1 MTIAVLGATGV
12 IGANLVPLLLGRGH
26 AVRGI
31 VRDETK
37 SAGLRA
43 AGADIAIA
51 DLFDR
56 DALARAFDGCD
67 IVVNAASA
75 VPRPGSSDGW
85 DANTRIRTDGTRAVI
100 VAAATAGVSC
110 VIHQSIAMVHQSA
123 GDAWVD
129 EDSPLIPHPQTR
141 SAIDLEAIVSASDM
155 NWQIVR
161 GGLFYGPGT
170 GREDHYR
177 AAARSGDLVLP
188 GDGSDYVSF
197 VHIADMAAAIAA
209 VTQTQQTRRAWLA
222 VDDRPVTWR
231 EFLGHICALEDAAL
245 PTRRT
250 SNYLPSFRCANGRL
264 RAIGWRPRFH
274 DIAAGI
280 V

>member
-12 IGANLVPLLLGRGH
+12 IGANLVPLLIRRGH

-31 VRDETK
+31 VRDAAK
-37 SAGLRA
+37 STGLRA

-56 DALARAFDGCD
+56 DALARALDGCD

-75 VPRPGSSDGW
+75 VPRPGTGDGW
-85 DANTRIRTDGTRAVI
+85 DANTRIRTEGTRAVI
-100 VAAATAGVSC
+100 VAAATAGIDR
-110 VIHQSIAMVHQSA
+110 VIHQSIAMVHRSA
-123 GDAWVD
+123 GGAWID

-141 SAIDLEAIVSASDM
+141 SAIDLEDIVTASDHD
-155 NWQIVR
+155 WQIVR

-177 AAARSGDLVLP
+177 AAARSGVLVLP

-209 VTQTQQTRRAWLA
+209 VTETQQTRRAWLA

-231 EFLGHICALEDAAL
+231 EFLGHICAMEGVAL
-245 PTRRT
+245 PTR
-250 SNYLPSFRCANGRL
+250 SMPNHLPSFRCANGRL
-264 RAIGWRPRFH
+264 RSLGWAPGH
-274 DIAAGI
+274 PDIAAGI